1 MNQTSLIEIDNYKI
15 GIIRN
20 PYERIITEY
29 KGSWDWIGLENWLKK
44 EALQPQCELF
54 RDCDT
59 VVCLENWEVDFRM
72 LDLTPDENSMNKLSK
87 NYSEDYRR
95 WYSEEMKSLVDQIV
109 RPDLD
114 TYGYRF

>member
-1 MNQTSLIEIDNYKI
+1 MNESFWIEIDTLKV
-15 GIIRN
+15 GILRN
-20 PYERIITEY
+20 PYERVIHLY
-29 KGSWDWIGLENWLKK
+29 KESWDWIGLEKWLEKV
-44 EALQPQCELF
+44 ALQPQCELF
-54 RDCDT
+54 RDCDA
-59 VVCLENWEVDFRM
+59 VVCLENWEADFRM
-72 LDLTPDENSMNKLSK
+72 LDLTPSENSMNKLSK

>member
-44 EALQPQCELF
+44 EA
-54 RDCDT
+54 
-59 VVCLENWEVDFRM
+59 
-72 LDLTPDENSMNKLSK
+72 
-87 NYSEDYRR
+87 
-95 WYSEEMKSLVDQIV
+95 
-109 RPDLD
+109 
-114 TYGYRF
+114 

>member
-1 MNQTSLIEIDNYKI
+1 
-15 GIIRN
+15 
-20 PYERIITEY
+20 
-29 KGSWDWIGLENWLKK
+29 
-44 EALQPQCELF
+44 
-54 RDCDT
+54 
-59 VVCLENWEVDFRM
+59 M

-95 WYSEEMKSLVDQIV
+95 WYSEEMKTLVDQIV